1 EDESKLKAVQE
12 LSEELETIVTSVH
25 YPTFLD
31 HAMRVFLRILQDGK
45 PQFIA
50 EHNMQQLRKLILE
63 IIHRIP
69 TNDHLRPYVKQVL
82 SLMFELLKIENEEN
96 VLVCLRII
104 IELHKQFRPQFNP
117 EIQQFLQFV
126 KSIYKELPNHLNA
139 IFEPRP
145 GLKVKD
151 IAELNLE
158 SVLQETFTLTNIQVE
173 KKAADGSCASYNVV
187 PRAVLSL
194 KVLAELPIIVVLMY
208 QLYKQSVH
216 DDVAEFIPLI
226 LTTIT
231 LQPLAQHRMSPAFN
245 KEVFVDFM
253 AAQIKTLSFLAYI
266 VKIYQDIVNA
276 HSSQLAQGMLGL
288 LVLCPQ
294 EVAHLRK
301 ELLIAARH
309 ILATEL
315 RNKFVGCIEQLF
327 DENILIGTGWTA
339 YESLRPLAYSTL
351 ADLVH
356 HVRQHLPLRDLAA
369 AVAVFSKNV
378 HDESLPTSIQTMSCK
393 LLLNLV
399 ECIRTRSDQEAGNGR
414 ELLIRMLEVFVLKFK
429 TIAKLQLPMLMQKN
443 RCSTWPCG
451 KAPFLR
457 GNGCFG
463 IPPPLSQPSAGPT
476 AATAGI
482 DPRGGTPGDI
492 LANSRSDWCF
502 VQANNY
508 TVADCRSLVKT
519 LVCGVKTITWGIG
532 TCKVPGG
539 SLEDKQFQ
547 PKETLVFIR
556 LVKYALQALDIYT
569 LQITS
574 LSHAQTRNA
583 AIQSAVRSKEEKE
596 VLDHFGGVF
605 TMMSPSTF
613 REVFS
618 TTIEYVVERL
628 NKNSALQ
635 IVANFFLANRTTSPI
650 FATILVEYLLE
661 RMEEMGSNP
670 EKSNLYLKL
679 FKLVFGS
686 VSLFAAENEL
696 MLK

>member
-1 EDESKLKAVQE
+1 MITCHGGREGFSQALVLGGVGVASPGNVDQLTAV
-12 LSEELETIVTSVH
+12 LLATSAHPVA
-25 YPTFLD
+25 D
-31 HAMRVFLRILQDGK
+31 
-45 PQFIA
+45 IA
-50 EHNMQQLRKLILE
+50 PGSSDTCRSSLNPQLRKLILE

-117 EIQQFLQFV
+117 E
-126 KSIYKELPNHLNA
+126 
-139 IFEPRP
+139 
-145 GLKVKD
+145 
-151 IAELNLE
+151 
-158 SVLQETFTLTNIQVE
+158 
-173 KKAADGSCASYNVV
+173 
-187 PRAVLSL
+187 
-194 KVLAELPIIVVLMY
+194 LAFFFPCI
-208 QLYKQSVH
+208 
-216 DDVAEFIPLI
+216 
-226 LTTIT
+226 
-231 LQPLAQHRMSPAFN
+231 RMSPAFN

-315 RNKFVGCIEQLF
+315 RNM
-327 DENILIGTGWTA
+327 
-339 YESLRPLAYSTL
+339 
-351 ADLVH
+351 
-356 HVRQHLPLRDLAA
+356 
-369 AVAVFSKNV
+369 AVFSKNV

-399 ECIRTRSDQEAGNGR
+399 ECIRTRSDQESGNQ
-414 ELLIRMLEVFVLKFK
+414 
-429 TIAKLQLPMLMQKN
+429 APQQPPQ
-443 RCSTWPCG
+443 STTPG
-451 KAPFLR
+451 
-457 GNGCFG
+457 
-463 IPPPLSQPSAGPT
+463 AGPLGT
-476 AATAGI
+476 SLSVPLGSTTSGSGLGCLELQASRTPSVEDAGRAAGLQFSSS
-482 DPRGGTPGDI
+482 
-492 LANSRSDWCF
+492 LADLKEDKVESRNDWRF
-502 VQANNY
+502 LQANNY
-508 TVADCRSLVKT
+508 TVVDCRSLVKT